1 VRFFAGRFFAVD
13 FFFAGRF
20 FAVDLRAVLF
30 LAVDFLFAGLFLA
43 ADFFF
48 AGLTVAAF
56 RQRLALRVAVALEG
70 DVLFDEAFRAG
81 AAFFLAVPPLLF
93 RNSFHEELAE
103 NLTALEAGILTAA
116 PVRGLRPTRAFR
128 CVTENAPSSGHEI
141 LSPDR
146 TPARSTS
153 LNALST
159 RSASAFATPASLAT
173 LSRSSVLFNVA
184 TDSQVMK
191 KYMTITQELWP
202 PVKHFRDNTRSSR
215 ARR

>member
-1 VRFFAGRFFAVD
+1 MRFLAGRFFAVD
-13 FFFAGRF
+13 FFFAVLLRAVDF
-20 FAVDLRAVLF
+20 LAVDLRAVLF

-56 RQRLALRVAVALEG
+56 RQRLALRVAVAFEG

-81 AAFFLAVPPLLF
+81 AALFPTVPPLLF

-116 PVRGLRPTRAFR
+116 PVRGLRPLRAFR
-128 CVTENAPSSGHEI
+128 CVTENAPSSGHDT

-146 TPARSTS
+146 TAPRSTS
-153 LNALST
+153 LKALST

-184 TDSQVMK
+184 TDSQRMK
-191 KYMTITQELWP
+191 KYLTIRQEPWL
-202 PVKHFRDNTRSSR
+202 PVKHFRDN
-215 ARR
+215 AR